1 MRKHDLH
8 THTSYSD
15 GRLSPEELI
24 QLAKEKKLEIL
35 GICDHAFSKK
45 LLDSYQITTRLENY
59 LRHLKILQK
68 SLSGLVLR
76 IGIEIDVS
84 KNYGVDPALLPLDIL
99 NQFDFVLFEYV
110 NTESEYWGKVGRR
123 SHMEV
128 ISIRNQLKIPVGLA
142 HNDIQQNYQGK
153 EAKISKILAQ
163 NEIFIELQQSERS
176 RNTRDGLN
184 YFYHFSQKL
193 IHELVDN
200 GVKVVCG
207 TDSHTGE
214 FLGELDDVYQFI
226 SQNNL
231 QYHELVM

>member
-1 MRKHDLH
+1 MRRHDLH
-8 THTSYSD
+8 THTNFSD
-15 GRLSPEELI
+15 GRFSPEDLV
-24 QLAKEKKLEIL
+24 QLAREKKLKIL

-45 LLDSYQITTRLENY
+45 LLDSYQITTRLEEY
-59 LRHLKILQK
+59 LRHLETIQK
-68 SLSGLVLR
+68 SLNGLMLR

-84 KNYGVDPALLPLDIL
+84 KNYGVDPALLPVDIL

-110 NTESEYWGKVGRR
+110 NTASEYWGKVGRR

-128 ISIRNQLKIPVGLA
+128 ISIRNQLEIPVGLA

-153 EAKISKILAQ
+153 EAEISKILAQ
-163 NEIFIELQQSERS
+163 NEIFIELQQSERG
-176 RNTRDGLN
+176 RNTRNGMDYYN
-184 YFYHFSQKL
+184 HFSQRL
-193 IHELVDN
+193 IHSLVEN
-200 GVKVVCG
+200 GVRIVCG
-207 TDSHTGE
+207 TDTHTGE